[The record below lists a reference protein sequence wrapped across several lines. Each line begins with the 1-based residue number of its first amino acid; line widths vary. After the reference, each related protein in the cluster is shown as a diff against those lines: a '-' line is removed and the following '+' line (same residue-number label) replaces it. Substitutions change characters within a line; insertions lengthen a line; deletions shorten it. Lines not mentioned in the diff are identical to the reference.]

1 MASSGEEPGVVISP
15 SIVYNSPASMPP
27 SRSLHTAFALTI
39 ASDLPLIELPAG
51 AGAPDVT
58 VTFGAIEGA
67 PPPSDRWVV
76 QAGPSHVRG
85 WIPAGGA
92 FEVRDGRTILLDPAA
107 GADER
112 TLRLAIVGP
121 LLGVILTQRG
131 RFVLHASTVAIDGR
145 AAAFFGP
152 SGRGKSTLTAAL
164 TQAGHPLIADDMTVI
179 DTTGDVPCVQPGFPR
194 VKLWPDSAAA
204 LEHNLEAL
212 PLVHP
217 DVTKRS
223 LQLTAQFHAERL
235 PLARCYLLEDG
246 DTESVTELA
255 PTQSVLS
262 LIGCTYQSFWLHES
276 GASGPNLLHC
286 TALTRS
292 GVVRRL
298 ARRRTYEALPEVI
311 RFVEEDVRSASATHP
326 GSGGL

>member
-1 MASSGEEPGVVISP
+1 
-15 SIVYNSPASMPP
+15 MPT

-39 ASDLPLIELPAG
+39 ASDIPLVELPAG
-51 AGAPDVT
+51 AGTPEVT
-58 VTFGAIEGA
+58 VALGTVDGA
-67 PPPSDRWVV
+67 PRPSDRWVV
-76 QAGPSHVRG
+76 LATPNDVRG
-85 WIPAGGA
+85 WIPSGGA
-92 FEVRDGRTILLDPAA
+92 FHVRDGTSIVLDPAPD
-107 GADER
+107 ADER
-112 TLRLAIVGP
+112 ALRLAIVGP

-131 RFVLHASTVAIDGR
+131 KFVLHASTVSIDGR

-179 DTTGDVPCVQPGFPR
+179 DTSGPQPFVQPGFPR

-204 LEHNLEAL
+204 LEHDLDAL

-246 DTESVTELA
+246 DAEEVTELA
-255 PTQSVLS
+255 PTQSILALVS
-262 LIGCTYQSFWLHES
+262 CTYQSFWLHET

-286 TALTRS
+286 AALARS
-292 GVVRRL
+292 GAVRRL
-298 ARRRTYEALPEVI
+298 VRRRTYEALPEVI
-311 RFVEEDVRSASATHP
+311 RFVEEDVRQAGAALP
-326 GSGGL
+326 VQ